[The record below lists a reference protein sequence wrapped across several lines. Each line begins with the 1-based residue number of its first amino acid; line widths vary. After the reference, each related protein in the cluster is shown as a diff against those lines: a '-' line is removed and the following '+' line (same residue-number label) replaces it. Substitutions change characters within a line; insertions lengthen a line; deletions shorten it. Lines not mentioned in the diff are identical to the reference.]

1 MLPDA
6 GIKSGTI
13 LPKSFPKVAKAVF
26 LIKSDIFH
34 YSPNV
39 GKDLGYCCT
48 ILCCQDRSKVAQSGH
63 TGSGLKYLSVGS
75 FRGP

>member
-13 LPKSFPKVAKAVF
+13 LPKSFPKVTKAVF
-26 LIKSDIFH
+26 LFKSDIFH
-34 YSPNV
+34 NSPNV
-39 GKDLGYCCT
+39 GKDLGYYCT
-48 ILCCQDRSKVAQSGH
+48 IICCQYRSKVAQSGH